1 MLEEDIQKLIKLGW
15 WLSVVPV
22 ITGSNWQFKCDIYKR
37 LPKSGNWITATRKT
51 FNTPQSCYL
60 GFNLFGKQTTCIDHY
75 QIIVL
80 LNQAL
85 LMDLVYLQQD

>member
-22 ITGSNWQFKCDIYKR
+22 ITGSSWQFKCDIYKR

-51 FNTPQSCYL
+51 FNTPQSCYSWAL
-60 GFNLFGKQTTCIDHY
+60 TYLENKQYVSTITK
-75 QIIVL
+75 
-80 LNQAL
+80 
-85 LMDLVYLQQD
+85 